1 MSATQIARALAAA
14 LSLTAEGLP
23 SFPLR
28 ADKRPAC
35 PEGFHAA
42 ACEAAAIRDLWH
54 RYPGPLVGVPT
65 GRCSGVDAL
74 DLDRKHREPG
84 AWWAANRHRLPETRV
99 HRTRSGGLH
108 LLFRHD
114 SRLRCWTG
122 RPVRGIDGRAA
133 GGYIVWWPATGL
145 PVLRN
150 APLASWPSWLLAELQ
165 PSTSLLRSN
174 VRVTVP
180 DEHTLAGLVRFV
192 AGAPPGQR
200 NNVAYWAG
208 CRAGEMVASGL
219 IAAETAATVIA
230 HAAMRAGLSQLE
242 AERTAWSG
250 LRTGRR
256 LGNA

>member
-1 MSATQIARALAAA
+1 MSAPEIAHALAAA
-14 LSLTAEGLP
+14 LALAAEGLP

-28 ADKRPAC
+28 ANKRPAC
-35 PEGFHAA
+35 PGGFHAA
-42 ACEAAAIRDLWH
+42 AGDTTAVRDLWH
-54 RYPGPLVGVPT
+54 CYPGPLVGVPT
-65 GRCSGVDAL
+65 GGRSGIDVL
-74 DLDRKHREPG
+74 DLDRKHRETG
-84 AWWAANRHRLPETRV
+84 VWWAANRHRLPETRA

-108 LLFRHD
+108 LFFQHD

-122 RPVRGIDGRAA
+122 RPMPGIDGRAG
-133 GGYIVWWPATGL
+133 GGYIVWWPAAGL

-150 APLASWPSWLLAELQ
+150 APLALWPAWLLAELQ
-165 PSTSLLRSN
+165 PSTSPERST

-180 DEHTLAGLVRFV
+180 DEHALAGLVRFV

-200 NNVAYWAG
+200 NNVVYWAG

-219 IAAETAATVIA
+219 ISAETAATVIA
-230 HAAMRAGLSQLE
+230 HAAMRAGLSRLE
-242 AERTAWSG
+242 AERTASSG